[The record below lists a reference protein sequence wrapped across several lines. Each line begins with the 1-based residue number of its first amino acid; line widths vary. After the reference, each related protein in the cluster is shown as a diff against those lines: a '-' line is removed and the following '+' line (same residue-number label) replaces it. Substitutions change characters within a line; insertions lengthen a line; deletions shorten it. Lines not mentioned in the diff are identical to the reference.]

1 MTGPCSTPASPL
13 FSLSSP
19 APWARRL
26 RPPPSPS
33 PGDVAP
39 GPSGGP
45 PALLP
50 GVHGLRVD
58 HRGRRCQPGAS
69 EPHGWGTDGSVSP
82 GPGLGTHGAHMA
94 FLPPVEELGSCH
106 ISPHWS
112 CGEGSTGTRGLGAG
126 GHRRGAEAG
135 QGRGALGGSPW
146 WVRTGSLGGQG
157 RPEPLEGGVQGAG
170 GTEPCRSGT
179 GAPDTAVW
187 LESV

>member
-19 APWARRL
+19 EPGARCL
-26 RPPPSPS
+26 RPPPSAS
-33 PGDVAP
+33 LGDVAP
-39 GPSGGP
+39 GPSGGR

-69 EPHGWGTDGSVSP
+69 EPRGV
-82 GPGLGTHGAHMA
+82 PGLGAHGTHMA

-112 CGEGSTGTRGLGAG
+112 CGEGSRGTWGLGAA

-135 QGRGALGGSPW
+135 QGRDALGGSPW
-146 WVRTGSLGGQG
+146 WVRSGPLGGQG
-157 RPEPLEGGVQGAG
+157 RPEPLEGA
-170 GTEPCRSGT
+170 
-179 GAPDTAVW
+179 
-187 LESV
+187 